1 MNAGPVA
8 VLPYLAVLV
17 VTANSALEGTANSA
31 LGGKAPMALRF
42 PDPGVAYYYRSFL
55 WISSDDRLTSIVS
68 QSPQAGSGRVSG

>member
-8 VLPYLAVLV
+8 VLPYLAVPV

-42 PDPGVAYYYRSFL
+42 PDPSVAYYYRSFL
-55 WISSDDRLTSIVS
+55 RISLDDRLTSIVR
-68 QSPQAGSGRVSG
+68 QSPQAGSSRVTG